1 MPLRTLT
8 PTRLMIA
15 LLIGGGLLRLWLASA
30 IGLGVD
36 ESYMVSIARHWSLSY
51 FDHPPLAFWLVGAT
65 RWLVGSESAALL
77 RLPFIL
83 LFAGSSWLLFR
94 LAARQFGEW
103 AGWYSALLFNLAPV
117 FTLST
122 ASWILPDGLLIFWW
136 LVSLSCLLR
145 VLPSNPSHDYQPAI
159 WGWWLASGIALGL
172 AMISKYTAV
181 FLPLAVLVFL
191 LSHPHHRR
199 WLRHP
204 APWIAA
210 ALAIALFIPVIVWNS
225 QHQWISLAFQGNRGM
240 PSPTESSFFAL
251 YPEKMAAALAGQAAY
266 LMPWLWLPLMMV
278 LLRAF
283 GRGLRDPSARMSPAW
298 LFSVSA
304 VIMIGF
310 FALTA
315 LWAGGRILPH
325 WPSPGYLMALPLL
338 GAAIDAARLNPL
350 ANRLATTRLFTPGR
364 RIIRGWLW
372 GSGAILLLLLLLLRW
387 HMDSGWAQR
396 HWPTT
401 LRQDPTVELLD
412 WWALPQALTAKG
424 LLDHPRLLV
433 ASPHW
438 AQAGKIDRA
447 LGGQLPVQCLGDD
460 PRHYGMLAD
469 RDRYKGWDVLLVLA
483 KKSHEAPPTLAEVQ
497 QQFGRYAED
506 LTPLSTVPIGQAD
519 FPSLQLYLY
528 WGKNFNGLP

>member
-1 MPLRTLT
+1 MPLRPLT

-15 LLIGGGLLRLWLASA
+15 LLIGGGLVRLWLAST

-36 ESYMVSIARHWSLSY
+36 ESYMVAIARHWSLSY

-94 LAARQFGEW
+94 LTAKQFGEW

-145 VLPSNPSHDYQPAI
+145 VVPSNPSHDHQPAI

-172 AMISKYTAV
+172 AMLSKYTAV

-204 APWIAA
+204 APWVAA
-210 ALAIALFIPVIVWNS
+210 ALAIALFSPVIIWNS

-240 PSPTESSFFAL
+240 PSATQAVIAL

-266 LMPWLWLPLMMV
+266 LLPWLWLPLMIV

-283 GRGLRDPSARMSPAW
+283 GRGLRDSSARVSPAW
-298 LFSVSA
+298 LCSVSA

-350 ANRLATTRLFTPGR
+350 ANRLASIRLFTPGR
-364 RIIRGWLW
+364 RLIDRWLW
-372 GSGAILLLLLLLLRW
+372 GSGAILLLLILLLRW
-387 HMDSGWAQR
+387 NMDSGWAQR
-396 HWPTT
+396 HWPA
-401 LRQDPTVELLD
+401 LMRQDPTVELMD
-412 WWALPQALTAKG
+412 WDALPNALAARG

-447 LGGQLPVQCLGDD
+447 LAGRLPVQCLGDD

-469 RDRYKGWDVLLVLA
+469 RDRYRGWDVLLVLV
-483 KKSHEAPPTLAEVQ
+483 KKSHEAHPTLAEEQ
-497 QQFGRYAED
+497 QQFGRYAD
-506 LTPLSTVPIGQAD
+506 GLAPLTTVPVGQAD
-519 FPSLQLYLY
+519 YPSLQLYLY